1 MVVGGASVTG
11 GVISEWSTRDWRVYR
26 IVVEP
31 SPLAIPALNRLGASL
46 VVPDNRPAPPRGFR
60 AGERP
65 RRTSPMPPMDTDGIP
80 TQPTTDAEPPG
91 VTSLTPG
98 PSQAPTSPA
107 AGRGGR
113 AAAIGM
119 VAVLALVVTF
129 TAGIGVGRL
138 LAPDGALGSAP
149 NPASPAKPADFG
161 LIREAWDTLHQ
172 QYVGRDQLD
181 DRALIY
187 GAIEGMT
194 DAVGDTG
201 HTDFMTPEEREQR
214 NDSLSG
220 SYVGIGV
227 RIEPDDA
234 GQPRII
240 GVFDGSPAEKA
251 GLVAD
256 DVIVAVDGKR
266 TEGASI
272 DDVAGWVRGEAGTT
286 VELTIRGS
294 DGDERTVTIVRADVP
309 VRPVSWTMV
318 PGTKTALFQLEQFS
332 NGAADMLVKTLKE
345 ARAGGADR
353 IVLDLRGNPGGYV
366 NEAVGV
372 ASQFLSSGLVYIERN
387 AQGDTTDHPVSP
399 GGVATDIPLVVLVD
413 GNTASAAEIVSGAL
427 QDAGRAK
434 VVGETT
440 FGTGTVLGEF
450 DLSDGSALRVGTVEW
465 LTPKGRR
472 IWHEGIAPDVSIIL
486 PNDVQPLTPDD
497 IRRLAAADVAK
508 VQDTQLAK
516 ALEIVST
523 ERVASTR

>member
-1 MVVGGASVTG
+1 
-11 GVISEWSTRDWRVYR
+11 
-26 IVVEP
+26 
-31 SPLAIPALNRLGASL
+31 
-46 VVPDNRPAPPRGFR
+46 
-60 AGERP
+60 
-65 RRTSPMPPMDTDGIP
+65 MPPMDTDQIP
-80 TQPTTDAEPPG
+80 TVPTTDEAPPIVTP
-91 VTSLTPG
+91 VTSG

-107 AGRGGR
+107 AGRGR
-113 AAAIGM
+113 RTALIG
-119 VAVLALVVTF
+119 LVVGF
-129 TAGIGVGRL
+129 TLVLVFSAGIGVGL
-138 LAPDGALGSAP
+138 LTSAVSDVAGSTP
-149 NPASPAKPADFG
+149 SPASSPGTTTFG
-161 LIREAWDTLHQ
+161 LIQEAWDTIHRE
-172 QYVGRDQLD
+172 YVGKDTLD

-187 GAIEGMT
+187 GAIRGMT
-194 DAVGDTG
+194 EAVGDTG
-201 HTDFMTPEEREQR
+201 HTDFMTPEERQQR

-251 GLVAD
+251 GLLPD

-272 DDVAGWVRGEAGTT
+272 DDVAGWVRGEAGST
-286 VELTIRGS
+286 VKITVRRT
-294 DGDERTVTIVRADVP
+294 DGQERTLSIARADVP
-309 VRPVSWTMV
+309 VQAVSWTMV
-318 PGTKTALFQLEQFS
+318 PGTKTALIQLEQFS
-332 NGAADMLVKTLKE
+332 NGAADAMVKSLKD
-345 ARAGGADR
+345 ARAAGAER

-387 AQGDTTDHPVSP
+387 AQGETTDHPVSP
-399 GGVATDIPLVVLVD
+399 GGVATDLPLVVLVD

-472 IWHEGIAPDVSIIL
+472 IWHEGIAPNVSVIL
-486 PNDVQPLTPDD
+486 PSGVQPISPEDV
-497 IRRLAAADVAK
+497 RRLTGAAVGK
-508 VQDTQLAK
+508 MQDTQLAK
-516 ALEIVST
+516 ALELVSAET
-523 ERVASTR
+523 VASVR

>member
-1 MVVGGASVTG
+1 
-11 GVISEWSTRDWRVYR
+11 
-26 IVVEP
+26 
-31 SPLAIPALNRLGASL
+31 
-46 VVPDNRPAPPRGFR
+46 
-60 AGERP
+60 
-65 RRTSPMPPMDTDGIP
+65 MPPMDTDQIP
-80 TQPTTDAEPPG
+80 TQPTTDQESPG

-98 PSQAPTSPA
+98 PSQALTSPA
-107 AGRGGR
+107 VGRGR
-113 AAAIGM
+113 RTAAIGV

-138 LAPDGALGSAP
+138 VAPYGALGGSAP
-149 NPASPAKPADFG
+149 NPASSTKPTDFG

-181 DRALIY
+181 DRTLIY

-201 HTDFMTPEEREQR
+201 HTDFMTPEERLHR

-286 VELTIRGS
+286 VEVTIRHGAT
-294 DGDERTVTIVRADVP
+294 GAERTLSIARADVP
-309 VRPVSWTMV
+309 VQPVSWTMV

-332 NGAADMLVKTLKE
+332 NGAADTLVKTLKE
-345 ARAGGADR
+345 ARADGADR

-372 ASQFLSSGLVYIERN
+372 ASQFLSSGLVYVERN
-387 AQGDTTDHPVSP
+387 AQGDTTDHAVSP
-399 GGVATDIPLVVLVD
+399 GGVATDLPLVVLVD

-472 IWHEGIAPDVSIIL
+472 IWHEGIAPDVSIVL

-497 IRRLAAADVAK
+497 IARLTAPDVGK
-508 VQDTQLAK
+508 IQDPQLAK
-516 ALEIVST
+516 ALEVVSA